1 MIERVLEQEQAIRV
15 VISADRK
22 ASHLLLSW
30 QDLDVLK
37 AINDALSPLSEFTN
51 VMSGEKY
58 VTISAIIPVM
68 NLLKTAVL
76 EEKND
81 DNPMTNELR
90 SSIMDDFI
98 TRNQGPDIVNLL
110 ETASFLDPRFKEK
123 FAHNIEDVKEMIIS
137 EATAI
142 IVDNNIEAEQS
153 SSPSGCPPPAK
164 KMKQSLGSLL
174 KQNNTEYNE
183 LPANLSPRDKIK
195 HESDAYLKEQNLD
208 AEGNPLEWWRSHESI
223 YPLMARIS
231 KNTCVFQLPAQASSE
246 RVFSKGGLI
255 VTPHMQSFTKPETAE
270 MLIFLSSNL

>member
-37 AINDALSPLSEFTN
+37 AINNALSPLSEFTN

-58 VTISAIIPVM
+58 VTISAILPVM

-76 EEKND
+76 EEKTD

-90 SSIMDDFI
+90 SSIMDDLI

-174 KQNNTEYNE
+174 KQNNTEYSE

-195 HESDAYLKEQNLD
+195 HEIDAYLKEQNLD
-208 AEGNPLEWWRSHESI
+208 AEGNPLEWWRSHEST

-231 KNTCVFQLPAQASSE
+231 KKYLCVPATSTSSE

-255 VTPHMQSFTKPETAE
+255 VTPHRASLKPETAE